1 MYEDETEESE
11 MRMVSL
17 SDTIVVNK
25 MAFGRG
31 TVFYMNHK
39 CDNPAHEYLEN
50 GGVSVVL
57 TLSIEDADGKLYT
70 LVMDRESAI
79 VEHLTNM
86 ETYYH
91 IKKIMEV
98 DN

>member
-1 MYEDETEESE
+1 MYDAEEESE
-11 MRMVSL
+11 MRMVNL
-17 SDTIVVNK
+17 ADTIVVNK

-50 GGVSVVL
+50 GGVTVVL
-57 TLSIEDADGKLYT
+57 TLTVSDPEGKQYT